1 MRNKYLSRNDYF
13 NILTVIDKIDKI
25 KFQCATCTSLSQ
37 IIRDDCLFDLL
48 RFSRNCTD
56 WFFTRESEEEWLRF
70 FLPILDEMKITVSF
84 SIVVYTGSGN
94 VWIDN
99 LEKVVPQ
106 KKNIY
111 TGSVCNRK
119 GEYRISANS
128 FRGNY

>member
-56 WFFTRESEEEWLRF
+56 WFFTRESEEGVIEI
-70 FLPILDEMKITVSF
+70 LPILDKMKSTVSF
-84 SIVVYTGSGN
+84 SIVVYS
-94 VWIDN
+94 IH
-99 LEKVVPQ
+99 
-106 KKNIY
+106 
-111 TGSVCNRK
+111 
-119 GEYRISANS
+119 
-128 FRGNY
+128 